1 MYRTV
6 CASLVVLM
14 LLLLGCAKPQPAKV
28 YVIRPIQKV
37 PEAKAEEPK
46 KEEVDE
52 PFTQIWK
59 SDDIGY
65 VGGIVVA
72 DVDNDGTNEIVVSTT
87 TGGSN
92 GYIYIFDT
100 MTHELEWKSSN
111 INRVGALKIDD
122 LNGDGRKE
130 IIAKVTTTPTGTDQ
144 IGARYGYIYIFDGIN
159 HEQKWKSDNIGGR
172 GGYLEVAD
180 LNGNGVKEII
190 ADSAHY
196 YSARIHGHVYVFDGG
211 SFTQKWKSED
221 INQPGKITLGDVD
234 DDGVKEIITGNMV
247 NDATPNIYPG
257 YIYVFSGADFSL
269 EWKSPDIGISQS
281 NIHDI
286 DGDGKTELI
295 TSVLKYGAGHPSEAS
310 GGYIYVF
317 DGKTYKQEW
326 KSPNIYRPFVKVDD
340 IDNDGTKEIIAR
352 TYMLGKNTGYIQVF
366 DGKTYKQEWKS
377 DDIGSSSAIEIDDI
391 DNDGVKEILTGNRD
405 SFFIFNGITH
415 AKEWETKNIASGV
428 FVDIDND
435 GWKELI
441 ARIVTQPYHGYLSIW
456 EPNIPAPKPD

>member
-1 MYRTV
+1 
-6 CASLVVLM
+6 
-14 LLLLGCAKPQPAKV
+14 
-28 YVIRPIQKV
+28 
-37 PEAKAEEPK
+37 
-46 KEEVDE
+46 
-52 PFTQIWK
+52 
-59 SDDIGY
+59 
-65 VGGIVVA
+65 
-72 DVDNDGTNEIVVSTT
+72 
-87 TGGSN
+87 
-92 GYIYIFDT
+92 
-100 MTHELEWKSSN
+100 
-111 INRVGALKIDD
+111 
-122 LNGDGRKE
+122 
-130 IIAKVTTTPTGTDQ
+130 
-144 IGARYGYIYIFDGIN
+144 
-159 HEQKWKSDNIGGR
+159 
-172 GGYLEVAD
+172 
-180 LNGNGVKEII
+180 
-190 ADSAHY
+190 
-196 YSARIHGHVYVFDGG
+196 
-211 SFTQKWKSED
+211 
-221 INQPGKITLGDVD
+221 
-234 DDGVKEIITGNMV
+234 MV

-310 GGYIYVF
+310 GGYIY
-317 DGKTYKQEW
+317 
-326 KSPNIYRPFVKVDD
+326 
-340 IDNDGTKEIIAR
+340 
-352 TYMLGKNTGYIQVF
+352 VF

-456 EPNIPAPKPD
+456 EPNIPAPKPDQVFINGEIFNDLFCSAV